1 MDWLWDMFGDVFML
15 VFGPLMGWTAWEWR
29 RHPERAPAWVARGRR
44 WAVHCWT
51 AGFIL
56 LGIGMG
62 SSGVY
67 GLTGL
72 PEPWV
77 VGFCR
82 VAGPMLYLIVFWRP
96 SAHGAPRRGERR
108 STVSGAADGT
118 TEGGRDDDGSPKGHV
133 A

>member
-1 MDWLWDMFGDVFML
+1 MDRLWDVFGYVALL
-15 VFGPLMGWTAWEWR
+15 VFGLLVVFTARESW
-29 RHPERAPAWVARGRR
+29 RHPERAPAWMTRGPR
-44 WAVHCWT
+44 WAVRCRT
-51 AGFIL
+51 AGVVL

-62 SSGVY
+62 GSGVY

-82 VAGPMLYLIVFWRP
+82 VAGPMIFLLVFRP
-96 SAHGAPRRGERR
+96 SVARGKRRRGEGRPP
-108 STVSGAADGT
+108 VSGAAEGT
-118 TEGGRDDDGSPKGHV
+118 AEGGRDDDGQPKRHV